1 MKGEFEMTQE
11 DALVIFRESI
21 LLIIKLVSPMLII
34 SVGVGLVIAI
44 FQAATQ
50 IHEQTLSFAPKIL
63 IIGVILIVAGSW
75 MISNIQE
82 FFQYIMSYMA
92 GL

>member
-1 MKGEFEMTQE
+1 MTQE

-34 SVGVGLVIAI
+34 SVVVGLVIAI

-63 IIGVILIVAGSW
+63 IIGIILILGGSW
-75 MISNIQE
+75 MITNIQE

>member
-1 MKGEFEMTQE
+1 MTQE
-11 DALVIFRESI
+11 TALVVFREAVF
-21 LLIIKLVSPMLII
+21 LIIKLVAPMLLV
-34 SVGVGLVIAI
+34 SVVIGLVIAI

-63 IIGVILIVAGSW
+63 VIGVMLIALGSW
-75 MISNIQE
+75 MISSMEE
-82 FFQYIMSYMA
+82 FFQYIMGLMA

>member
-1 MKGEFEMTQE
+1 MTQE

-21 LLIIKLVSPMLII
+21 ILIIKLVSPMLLI
-34 SVGVGLVIAI
+34 SVGVGLIIAI

-63 IIGVILIVAGSW
+63 VIGVILIAGGSW

-82 FFQYIMSYMA
+82 FFEYIMSYMT